1 MLEFLRVEHSKDIA
15 QMIVSRRTI
24 TKRKKPPQ
32 QSELL
37 FAEAR
42 YIGDCLSSSQ
52 DREQAQQEHF
62 VQRVLNFPLLP
73 GIVQMLEII

>member
-1 MLEFLRVEHSKDIA
+1 MLEFLRIEHSKDIA
-15 QMIVSRRTI
+15 QMIVSGRTI

-42 YIGDCLSSSQ
+42 YIGDCLCSSQ

-62 VQRVLNFPLLP
+62 VQRILDFALLP
-73 GIVQMLEII
+73 GIVQILEII

>member
-1 MLEFLRVEHSKDIA
+1 
-15 QMIVSRRTI
+15 MIVSGRTI

-42 YIGDCLSSSQ
+42 YIGDCLGSSQ
-52 DREQAQQEHF
+52 DREQARCESGCAFMVGDLIRLVGRHK
-62 VQRVLNFPLLP
+62 LA
-73 GIVQMLEII
+73 